1 MTTHEIPTGP
11 AEHDAALSVFLA
23 QRTQLVRIAR
33 RVTGNPAEADDV
45 VQEAWVRWQRTDRTK
60 VRNPAAFLTSTT
72 TNLALNVI
80 QSARYRRES
89 LLSTVPVP
97 DAARSASDQDPGL
110 QAEQTGAA
118 EEAFAL
124 LLTRLTPGELAA
136 YVLRRGFDY
145 PYADLARLLRTS
157 AANSRQLVSRA
168 QARLVGDRARPVS
181 PTACRRLVAAFLDAA
196 RNGDLGDL
204 ERLLVADDGRSAT
217 PPAAAA

>member
-1 MTTHEIPTGP
+1 MTTPEPEAAGP
-11 AEHDAALSVFLA
+11 AAADPEIALSVFLA
-23 QRTQLVRIAR
+23 QRTQLIRIAR
-33 RVTGNPAEADDV
+33 RVTGSPAEADDV

-97 DAARSASDQDPGL
+97 DTARSAADRDPGL
-110 QAEQTGAA
+110 RAEQSVAA
-118 EEAFAL
+118 EAALAL

-145 PYADLARLLRTS
+145 PYGDLARLLRTS

-181 PTACRRLVAAFLDAA
+181 PTARRRLVAAFLGAA
-196 RNGDLGDL
+196 RTGELGDL
-204 ERLLVADDGRSAT
+204 ERLLVADDGAL
-217 PPAAAA
+217 AA